1 MPKSKTSTEKHTRTR
16 RPFKKE
22 FAAEIVGTKLWA
34 ADDALF
40 HEFVGRKRTTPAALL
55 REIVHQWAMT
65 IRVSG
70 KAQDSLEMAGPI
82 RQLHDQIIAAQLAP
96 VNNTLSI
103 ILEQISTGPEANT
116 SIADLVQRIVE
127 DLTNTKEEVAR
138 LKTLLF
144 PHYLLATQAFANTWA
159 ALQLIQS
166 YLPDQQLTNGE
177 ASEEAEELRDAFR
190 NEGLS
195 MAVHLTNKYHP
206 PSTFT
211 FKLLA
216 IAPEKS

>member
-22 FAAEIVGTKLWA
+22 FAAEIVGTKLRA

-40 HEFVGRKRTTPAALL
+40 HEFVGRKRTTPAALM

-166 YLPDQQLTNGE
+166 YLPEQSNGE
-177 ASEEAEELRDAFR
+177 APEDAEELRDSFR
-190 NEGLS
+190 KEGMS
-195 MAVHLTNKYHP
+195 MAIHLTNKYHP
-206 PSTFT
+206 PNTFS

>member
-1 MPKSKTSTEKHTRTR
+1 MPKPKSPTGKQTRTR

-22 FAAEIVGTKLWA
+22 FAAEIVATKLWA

-40 HEFVGRKRTTPAALL
+40 NEFVGRRRTTPAALL
-55 REIVHQWAMT
+55 REIVHEWAMT

-82 RQLHDQIIAAQLAP
+82 RKLHEQIIATHVAP
-96 VNNTLSI
+96 VNEALSI
-103 ILEQISTGPEANT
+103 ILEQLSTEPAANT
-116 SIADLVQRIVE
+116 TLADRIERLVD
-127 DLTNTKEEVAR
+127 DLTSTKEEVSR
-138 LKTLLF
+138 LKTILV
-144 PHYLLATQAFANTWA
+144 PHYMLATQIFANTWA

-177 ASEEAEELRDAFR
+177 ASEEAEELRDSFR

-206 PSTFT
+206 PNTFS

-216 IAPEKS
+216 IATEKS

>member
-1 MPKSKTSTEKHTRTR
+1 MPKSKSSTGKQTRTR

-96 VNNTLSI
+96 VNHTLSI
-103 ILEQISTGPEANT
+103 ILEQIITGPAANT
-116 SIADLVQRIVE
+116 SIADLVERIVE

-138 LKTLLF
+138 LKTLLV
-144 PHYLLATQAFANTWA
+144 PHYLLAAQAFANSWA

-166 YLPDQQLTNGE
+166 YFPEQSNGE
-177 ASEEAEELRDAFR
+177 APEDAEELRDSFR
-190 NEGLS
+190 KEGMS
-195 MAVHLTNKYHP
+195 MAIHLTNKYHP
-206 PSTFT
+206 PNTFS

-216 IAPEKS
+216 IAPKKS

>member
-1 MPKSKTSTEKHTRTR
+1 
-16 RPFKKE
+16 
-22 FAAEIVGTKLWA
+22 
-34 ADDALF
+34 
-40 HEFVGRKRTTPAALL
+40 
-55 REIVHQWAMT
+55 MT

-116 SIADLVQRIVE
+116 SIADLVERIVE

-166 YLPDQQLTNGE
+166 YLPEQSNGE
-177 ASEEAEELRDAFR
+177 VPEDAEELRDSFR
-190 NEGLS
+190 KEGMS
-195 MAVHLTNKYHP
+195 MAIHLTNKYHP
-206 PSTFT
+206 PNTFS

>member
-166 YLPDQQLTNGE
+166 YLPEQSNGE
-177 ASEEAEELRDAFR
+177 APEDAEELRDSFR
-190 NEGLS
+190 KEGMS
-195 MAVHLTNKYHP
+195 MAIHLTNKYHP
-206 PSTFT
+206 PNTFS

>member
-1 MPKSKTSTEKHTRTR
+1 MPKSKTSNGKHTRTR

-166 YLPDQQLTNGE
+166 YLPEQSNGE
-177 ASEEAEELRDAFR
+177 GPEDAEELRDSFR
-190 NEGLS
+190 KEGMS
-195 MAVHLTNKYHP
+195 MAIHLTNKYHP
-206 PSTFT
+206 PNTFS

>member
-1 MPKSKTSTEKHTRTR
+1 MPKSKSSTGKQTRTR

-96 VNNTLSI
+96 VNHTLSV
-103 ILEQISTGPEANT
+103 ILEQISTRPAANT
-116 SIADLVQRIVE
+116 SIADLVERIVE
-127 DLTNTKEEVAR
+127 DVTNTKEEVAR
-138 LKTLLF
+138 LKTLLV
-144 PHYLLATQAFANTWA
+144 PHYLLATQAFANSWA

-166 YLPDQQLTNGE
+166 YFPEQSNGE
-177 ASEEAEELRDAFR
+177 APEDAEELRDSFR
-190 NEGLS
+190 KEGMS
-195 MAVHLTNKYHP
+195 MAIHLTNKYHP
-206 PSTFT
+206 PNTFS

-216 IAPEKS
+216 IAPKKS

>member
-1 MPKSKTSTEKHTRTR
+1 MPKSKTSTERQTRTR

-82 RQLHDQIIAAQLAP
+82 RELHDQIIAAQLAP
-96 VNNTLSI
+96 VNHTLST
-103 ILEQISTGPEANT
+103 ILEQISTGPETNT
-116 SIADLVQRIVE
+116 SIADLVERIVE

-138 LKTLLF
+138 LKTFLV

-159 ALQLIQS
+159 ALQLMQS
-166 YLPDQQLTNGE
+166 YLPEQSNGE
-177 ASEEAEELRDAFR
+177 APEDAEELRDSFR
-190 NEGLS
+190 KEGMS
-195 MAVHLTNKYHP
+195 MAIHLTNKYHAP
-206 PSTFT
+206 NTFS

-216 IAPEKS
+216 IAPKKS

>member
-1 MPKSKTSTEKHTRTR
+1 MPKSKTSTEKQTRTR

-103 ILEQISTGPEANT
+103 ILERISIGPEANT

-166 YLPDQQLTNGE
+166 YLPEQSNGE
-177 ASEEAEELRDAFR
+177 APEDAEELRDSFR
-190 NEGLS
+190 KEGMS
-195 MAVHLTNKYHP
+195 MAIHLTNKYHP
-206 PSTFT
+206 PNTFR

>member
-1 MPKSKTSTEKHTRTR
+1 MPKSKTSTEKQTRTR

-96 VNNTLSI
+96 VNHTLSI
-103 ILEQISTGPEANT
+103 IREQISTGPAANT
-116 SIADLVQRIVE
+116 SIADLVERIVE

-138 LKTLLF
+138 LKTLLV

-166 YLPDQQLTNGE
+166 YLPEQSSGE
-177 ASEEAEELRDAFR
+177 APEDAEELRDSFR
-190 NEGLS
+190 KEGMS
-195 MAVHLTNKYHP
+195 MAIHLTNKYHP
-206 PSTFT
+206 PNTFS

>member
-1 MPKSKTSTEKHTRTR
+1 MPKSKSSTRKQPRTR
-16 RPFKKE
+16 RLFKKE

-40 HEFVGRKRTTPAALL
+40 NEFVGRRRTTPAALL
-55 REIVHQWAMT
+55 REIVHEWAMT

-96 VNNTLSI
+96 VNHTLSI
-103 ILEQISTGPEANT
+103 ILEQISTRPAANT
-116 SIADLVQRIVE
+116 SIADLVERIVE
-127 DLTNTKEEVAR
+127 DVTNTKEEVAR
-138 LKTLLF
+138 LKTLLV

-166 YLPDQQLTNGE
+166 YLPEQSNGE
-177 ASEEAEELRDAFR
+177 APEDAEELRDSFR
-190 NEGLS
+190 KEGMS
-195 MAVHLTNKYHP
+195 MAIHLTNKYHP
-206 PSTFT
+206 PNTFS

-216 IAPEKS
+216 IAPKKS

>member
-96 VNNTLSI
+96 VNHTLSI

-166 YLPDQQLTNGE
+166 YLPEQSNGE
-177 ASEEAEELRDAFR
+177 APEDAEELRDSFR
-190 NEGLS
+190 KEGMS
-195 MAVHLTNKYHP
+195 MAIHLTNKYHP
-206 PSTFT
+206 PNTFS